1 MELQKRRTE
10 NSYFLQKKKRTANS
24 YDIIKHNY
32 KLQLEVFVKQLSLF
46 SIKPSSLSNRK
57 QLSSILEIRAS
68 N

>member
-10 NSYFLQKKKRTANS
+10 NSYFLQKKKTANS

-57 QLSSILEIRAS
+57 QLSSILEIRGS